1 MASNYAIS
9 AGYYTKLASRTT
21 KIAAIKDE
29 SAKAIVLELDAQVVS
44 LFAQLADADRV
55 LWERSRTD
63 LLEWASANSGPGH
76 CEASKNY
83 MSYLTA
89 QAWEA
94 TQRADKAAAQIK
106 RAETKADAANRRA
119 DQLAEELAA
128 EQADHAHLIDVCNN
142 QAAELEWL
150 RNDRVDM
157 IEEANRR
164 IKCANDWG
172 QEEADMAQEAKSQAE
187 SQADFYA
194 NEKKQMVDNQADEL
208 KKLADNQAD
217 ELKKLADN
225 QADELKKLADN
236 QADELAV
243 EHAKQA
249 ALRSKVEAVESRA
262 QQADELEELANKQ
275 AEELYALRAKNARVI
290 GHANMLADKLV
301 AEQAKQSALSSQ
313 LEAATKKTNFFK
325 AKLGKANELFR
336 AHQRRHQPSPQ
347 PSPQKPGSESDDKS
361 SKMRISF
368 LSVLAKVPH

>member
-1 MASNYAIS
+1 
-9 AGYYTKLASRTT
+9 
-21 KIAAIKDE
+21 
-29 SAKAIVLELDAQVVS
+29 
-44 LFAQLADADRV
+44 
-55 LWERSRTD
+55 
-63 LLEWASANSGPGH
+63 
-76 CEASKNY
+76 
-83 MSYLTA
+83 
-89 QAWEA
+89 
-94 TQRADKAAAQIK
+94 
-106 RAETKADAANRRA
+106 
-119 DQLAEELAA
+119 
-128 EQADHAHLIDVCNN
+128 
-142 QAAELEWL
+142 
-150 RNDRVDM
+150 
-157 IEEANRR
+157 
-164 IKCANDWG
+164 
-172 QEEADMAQEAKSQAE
+172 
-187 SQADFYA
+187 
-194 NEKKQMVDNQADEL
+194 
-208 KKLADNQAD
+208 
-217 ELKKLADN
+217 LADN

>member
-1 MASNYAIS
+1 
-9 AGYYTKLASRTT
+9 
-21 KIAAIKDE
+21 
-29 SAKAIVLELDAQVVS
+29 
-44 LFAQLADADRV
+44 
-55 LWERSRTD
+55 
-63 LLEWASANSGPGH
+63 
-76 CEASKNY
+76 
-83 MSYLTA
+83 
-89 QAWEA
+89 
-94 TQRADKAAAQIK
+94 
-106 RAETKADAANRRA
+106 
-119 DQLAEELAA
+119 
-128 EQADHAHLIDVCNN
+128 
-142 QAAELEWL
+142 
-150 RNDRVDM
+150 
-157 IEEANRR
+157 
-164 IKCANDWG
+164 CANDWG

-194 NEKKQMVDNQADEL
+194 NEKKQMVDNQADELKKLADNQADELKKLADNQADEL

>member
-9 AGYYTKLASRTT
+9 AGYYSNLASRTT

-29 SAKAIVLELDAQVVS
+29 SAKAIVLELDAQVTS

-63 LLEWASANSGPGH
+63 LLEWASTNSGPGH

-83 MSYLTA
+83 MSYLAA

-94 TQRADKAAAQIK
+94 TQRADKAMAQVK
-106 RAETKADAANRRA
+106 RAEAKADAASRRA

-128 EQADHAHLIDVCNN
+128 EQTDRADLIECYNN

-150 RNDRVDM
+150 RNDRAEV

-164 IKCANDWG
+164 IECANDWG
-172 QEEADMAQEAKSQAE
+172 QEATGMVQEAKSQAE
-187 SQADFYA
+187 SQAK
-194 NEKKQMVDNQADEL
+194 EMKQLVDNHASEL
-208 KKLADNQAD
+208 KQLADKQA
-217 ELKKLADN
+217 N
-225 QADELKKLADN
+225 
-236 QADELAV
+236 ELAV

-249 ALRSKVEAVESRA
+249 ALCSKVEAAESRA

-275 AEELYALRAKNARVI
+275 AEELEALRAKNAEEAR
-290 GHANMLADKLV
+290 HANMLTNELLV
-301 AEQAKQSALSSQ
+301 EQAKQSALCCQ
-313 LEAATKKTNFFK
+313 LEAAKEKTNFFK
-325 AKLGKANELFR
+325 AKLGKVNELFR
-336 AHQRRHQPSPQ
+336 AHQRKHQ
-347 PSPQKPGSESDDKS
+347 PSPQKPESNSDGNKS

>member
-83 MSYLTA
+83 MSYLAA

-225 QADELKKLADN
+225 QADEL
-236 QADELAV
+236 AV

-275 AEELYALRAKNARVI
+275 AEELHALRAKNARVI
-290 GHANMLADKLV
+290 GHANMLADKLM

-325 AKLGKANELFR
+325 AKLGKANEL
-336 AHQRRHQPSPQ
+336 
-347 PSPQKPGSESDDKS
+347 
-361 SKMRISF
+361 
-368 LSVLAKVPH
+368 

>member
-1 MASNYAIS
+1 
-9 AGYYTKLASRTT
+9 
-21 KIAAIKDE
+21 
-29 SAKAIVLELDAQVVS
+29 
-44 LFAQLADADRV
+44 
-55 LWERSRTD
+55 
-63 LLEWASANSGPGH
+63 
-76 CEASKNY
+76 
-83 MSYLTA
+83 
-89 QAWEA
+89 
-94 TQRADKAAAQIK
+94 
-106 RAETKADAANRRA
+106 
-119 DQLAEELAA
+119 
-128 EQADHAHLIDVCNN
+128 
-142 QAAELEWL
+142 
-150 RNDRVDM
+150 
-157 IEEANRR
+157 
-164 IKCANDWG
+164 
-172 QEEADMAQEAKSQAE
+172 AKSQAE

-336 AHQRRHQPSPQ
+336 AHQRRHQLNPQ
-347 PSPQKPGSESDDKS
+347 PSPQKPGSDSDDNNS
-361 SKMRISF
+361 SKKRMSFFEHIGQSATLCTMATAHISAGSRF
-368 LSVLAKVPH
+368 